1 MDKEDR
7 EDREELNLDSKMLL
21 PIKTNLESVINR
33 LMYSVI
39 NEDKEAEINLKIQIE
54 KTTKEKF
61 YKEINFI
68 DKWIEPR
75 FSYSISEKIKEHKET
90 NKGIVGFDFAIGYEN
105 DRFLVEEINKQES
118 LFDEEKTGKEKE

>member
-1 MDKEDR
+1 MDK

-21 PIKTNLESVINR
+21 PIKTNLEIVINR

-118 LFDEEKTGKEKE
+118 LFDEEKAGKEKE